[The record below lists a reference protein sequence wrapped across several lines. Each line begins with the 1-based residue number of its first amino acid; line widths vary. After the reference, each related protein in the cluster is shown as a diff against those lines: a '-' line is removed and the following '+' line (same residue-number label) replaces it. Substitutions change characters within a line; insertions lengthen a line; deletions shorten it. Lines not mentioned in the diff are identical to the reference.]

1 MNTIEVKLVEEFRR
15 DFGITRLVCFAKL
28 GEFNY
33 LVCAPDK
40 MFHVTRFKAPKQYNH
55 SFRVLTF
62 IPELNYIVG
71 IGGGI
76 PNIIILA
83 NEPGFPVLSDDYRL
97 PSACYDK
104 IIYCRKANA
113 LFVVGSGVEI
123 LAMQESRRM
132 FEANPT
138 VVVSN
143 KASLP
148 QTLFGTSSCRVE
160 IDEMRDRFFVS
171 SKCGFSLYSLSGK
184 LIRDMNDLHVLPF
197 QSVCVRNSRDL
208 NKQPVV
214 YPFKMMLTSDA
225 NGLVRL
231 WNDSVRVIDSLDDKG
246 TVYVFSQFLNS
257 EFAFM
262 VTSTNKV
269 IVFDVR
275 TKRKVVMC
283 ELNEEPVCVDV
294 FRERGAIKCIIL
306 TRQMLTEYEVVV
318 PWKLFVKG
326 SEIMTDIRRWPSHE
340 YAARVGMLGNGG
352 LIYLASPHMKEILCS
367 LGSLQKKILS
377 YFYDR
382 GSVCISDQMIQYS
395 QACER
400 VVSVL
405 EDGSVSVYQPA
416 GDKFVETATSSGDVV
431 DMTFVILKSLEKFF
445 VAVLNRG
452 EIVALNFD
460 TMEVEKRAGLTKG
473 VPIRVKY
480 DFEREHLY
488 VFYERKYLV
497 LDAKSL
503 STVASQEFTEQIID
517 ADIGNGI
524 LALGFEN
531 GNLKIVKLDDP
542 RSETVLDLDENIQKV
557 TVQYNCVICLT
568 KTNKVFVKG
577 EDASVVEIRSPF
589 PVYCA
594 GFLNPSLDLLLSL
607 GFEIMEIKK
616 GNWMSS
622 LKEPKVSELD
632 SDDVSKEILAK
643 SKSKS
648 TPTGTHVNG
657 VKGSGHAGDDASND
671 SSDKSNPHK
680 LRDGSDKMARMRKRF
695 QQMKKR
701 AEDGG
706 KSKATDVESKLTSVD
721 SASMPEGNC
730 STDTTPGAGN
740 GCILEDS
747 QDKQLHAQTGDV
759 DGDTEWCGVAQMS
772 TTEGDLGD
780 RKIDDASQTV
790 HVSQDQNA
798 DHANDDVK
806 CANDGYNKD
815 GTLKAASEASTS
827 DTDSSL
833 DDSGDSGNTEHD
845 SNLLSKGEGNRQST
859 DTRTANS
866 SRDIYASETAYEIKE
881 DGIRDTVN
889 QKDDERKQAKKK
901 KPNKRKKRH
910 TKDQKGRLV
919 QHAIASSRNE
929 STESKSTS
937 AIREPSDRDRH
948 SQSHANIIKSS
959 PKLDSQTKPVSEPDR
974 KHMVNPRL
982 AKINSHPLR
991 PQASNKEAFLPPS
1004 DHAPCRSV
1012 PVMETLK
1019 LSDDCEASILAD
1031 TTQSIKRQRSIDT
1044 DLLVNDTSGES
1055 IDSDLA
1061 GVPLSQTSESETG
1074 TCAVRSFPNVMPPME
1089 LPISLTSRDEPA
1101 EPANIHQTRSTID
1114 ILKPWGAEPSSL
1126 PTRPMHIHALN
1137 FNRTSVPFARD
1148 RGHLQNL
1155 PRLRDS
1161 RPLGNIELAVKIVRP
1176 NVPKR

>member
-15 DFGITRLVCFAKL
+15 DFGITRLVCFTKL

-33 LVCAPDK
+33 LVCTPDK
-40 MFHVTRFKAPKQYNH
+40 MLHITRFKAPKQYNH

-83 NEPGFPVLSDDYRL
+83 NEPGFPVLSDEYRL

-104 IIYCRKANA
+104 IIYCRKVNS

-123 LAMQESRRM
+123 LAMQENRRM

-148 QTLFGTSSCRVE
+148 QSLFGTSSCRVE

-208 NKQPVV
+208 NKQPIV

-257 EFAFM
+257 EFVFM
-262 VTSTNKV
+262 VTNTNKV
-269 IVFDVR
+269 ILFDVR

-306 TRQMLTEYEVVV
+306 TRQVLTEYEVVV

-326 SEIMTDIRRWPSHE
+326 SEIMTDIRRWPSPE

-352 LIYLASPHMKEILCS
+352 LVYLASPHMKEILCS

-382 GSVCISDQMIQYS
+382 GSVFVNDQVIKYS

-416 GDKFVETATSSGDVV
+416 GDKFVETATSSSDVV
-431 DMTFVILKSLEKFF
+431 DMTFVILKNLEKFF

-452 EIVALNFD
+452 EIVTLNFD
-460 TMEVEKRAGLTKG
+460 TMEVEKRAGLTKEA
-473 VPIRVKY
+473 PIRVKY
-480 DFEREHLY
+480 DLEREHLY

-503 STVASQEFTEQIID
+503 STVASQEFTARIID
-517 ADIGNGI
+517 ADIGTST
-524 LALGFEN
+524 LALGFED
-531 GNLKIVKLDDP
+531 GNLKIVKLDEP

-577 EDASVVEIRSPF
+577 EDGSVVEIRSPF

-607 GFEIMEIKK
+607 GFEIMEIKR

-632 SDDVSKEILAK
+632 SDDISKEMLAK

-648 TPTGTHVNG
+648 TPTGTHMKG
-657 VKGSGHAGDDASND
+657 IRGSGYTGDDASND
-671 SSDKSNPHK
+671 SSDKYNPHK
-680 LRDGSDKMARMRKRF
+680 PRDGSDRMARMRKRF

-706 KSKATDVESKLTSVD
+706 KSKATDLESKLANAESRSEVSIGS
-721 SASMPEGNC
+721 SA
-730 STDTTPGAGN
+730 DTTAESANPGS
-740 GCILEDS
+740 ILEGS
-747 QDKQLHAQTGDV
+747 QDSNKQLHVDTTDVGD
-759 DGDTEWCGVAQMS
+759 DAESCSVAQLN

-780 RKIDDASQTV
+780 GRIDDTSDNVQA
-790 HVSQDQNA
+790 SQDQNA
-798 DHANDDVK
+798 EHTNIDVECSNDD
-806 CANDGYNKD
+806 YNKESS
-815 GTLKAASEASTS
+815 LKMAGEASTS
-827 DTDSSL
+827 DSDSSL
-833 DDSGDSGNTEHD
+833 DDSGDSGNTERD
-845 SNLLSKGEGNRQST
+845 SHLLSMGESNSQSA
-859 DTRTANS
+859 DTWTANS
-866 SRDIYASETAYEIKE
+866 NRDIYASETSYEIKE
-881 DGIRDTVN
+881 DGLKDTVS

-910 TKDQKGRLV
+910 IKDQKGRLA
-919 QHAIASSRNE
+919 QQAIASSRD
-929 STESKSTS
+929 ESKSTS
-937 AIREPSDRDRH
+937 EIREPSDRDRH
-948 SQSHANIIKSS
+948 SQSHANIIKGSQ
-959 PKLDSQTKPVSEPDR
+959 KLDPSTKPVSEPDR
-974 KHMVNPRL
+974 KHTVNPRL

-991 PQASNKEAFLPPS
+991 PKASNNEAFLPPS

-1019 LSDDCEASILAD
+1019 LDDCEASILAD

-1044 DLLVNDTSGES
+1044 ALLVNNTSDAS

-1061 GVPLSQTSESETG
+1061 GVPLSQTSEPEG
-1074 TCAVRSFPNVMPPME
+1074 TCAVRSFPNVMPP
-1089 LPISLTSRDEPA
+1089 ISLTSRDEPEV

-1114 ILKPWGAEPSSL
+1114 ILKPWGGEPSSL

-1155 PRLRDS
+1155 PRLHDS